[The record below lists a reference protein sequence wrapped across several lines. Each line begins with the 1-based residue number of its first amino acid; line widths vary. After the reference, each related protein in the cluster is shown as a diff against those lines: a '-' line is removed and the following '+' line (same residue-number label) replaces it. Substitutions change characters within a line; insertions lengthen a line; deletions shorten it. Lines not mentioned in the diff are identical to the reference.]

1 MALRSHHFAAAAAL
15 LLAGALVGMLV
26 TLSLPSGRPTPP
38 PGPSAPAVPATPV
51 FVITQSF
58 DGGPIIVA
66 TQAPGGVLM
75 VLTQFPLSQL
85 RQAPAGLRIGRGSA
99 PASNAVFRARAEDF
113 LGTEFFLLSDPG
125 DVPKVPDSR
134 TRPAMPPA
142 GVPSNFGT
150 RPRPVQ
156 VERGFL
162 YDAVLPR
169 DIERLSEPWNRRGY
183 YDLIDFRYRPE
194 FPLKEPP

>member
-1 MALRSHHFAAAAAL
+1 MELKSQPFAVAAAL

-58 DGGPIIVA
+58 NGGPIIVA

-85 RQAPAGLRIGRGSA
+85 RQAPAGLRIERGSA
-99 PASNAVFRARAEDF
+99 PALASVFRARGEDSLGAE
-113 LGTEFFLLSDPG
+113 LPLLAEPSGTPEP
-125 DVPKVPDSR
+125 PN
-134 TRPAMPPA
+134 TRVRRELPA

-169 DIERLSEPWNRRGY
+169 DFERLSEPWRRRGY

-194 FPLKEPP
+194 IPSKEKP